1 MTRSTK
7 RKTTKEI
14 RKMIKKQSD
23 ERKLMKQ
30 RYEDEITALKVK
42 LYNRENDINDILYL
56 TRDTTDDSWAQAVY
70 NGFMRH

>member
-1 MTRSTK
+1 
-7 RKTTKEI
+7 
-14 RKMIKKQSD
+14 MIKKQSD